1 MILVALENLTSLFQM
16 IGVVSQEPSLFHGS
30 IRENIRLG
38 RAVSDEEIERAARSA
53 NAHEF
58 IIGLEKVSAFSLIF
72 RKVSL

>member
-1 MILVALENLTSLFQM
+1 M

-58 IIGLEKVSAFSLIF
+58 IVGLEKVIG
-72 RKVSL
+72 VSSVFILDPSRLRGFFVLEFAYT